1 MELVGIYIL
10 SRLSTIMDENE
21 YGLYKDN
28 GLLDLRNVNGKQI
41 DRDTKNVI
49 QLFKNF
55 GFLVD
60 IETSLKILDFFDIMF
75 DLNNGTFKPYKKP
88 NDTFLYT

>member
-1 MELVGIYIL
+1 
-10 SRLSTIMDENE
+10 MDENE

-75 DLNNGTFKPYKKP
+75 DLNNGALKPYKKP